1 MPQST
6 LWILN
11 FSNEITE
18 TRYNS
23 FTTHVR
29 LFIHSVN
36 FTLNFAKFNSTTP
49 CTDRY
54 STRNTFASSQMF
66 RDFMIQPNEILASAL
81 RIYSW
86 ARYTLIFDEFDAIF
100 STVNS
105 SRNGLAIRNAN
116 SELIL
121 NCYEFNINILFED
134 LYNNRNV
141 FTCLIKRYVYT
152 YTLHTI
158 QYTTHICAGFFFI
171 KTEHNR
177 STIFVPYKWCVIDGI
192 KVNLI
197 CTQTEMWIVWK
208 WVRANKKISNDNCAL
223 CICAANIYMIST
235 LFLSLGSILMATSVL
250 FWREKNYR
258 FMWLND
264 SMENETATT
273 MQKLSHHNILCEMV
287 YVINATSAKRN
298 SY

>member
-1 MPQST
+1 
-6 LWILN
+6 
-11 FSNEITE
+11 
-18 TRYNS
+18 
-23 FTTHVR
+23 
-29 LFIHSVN
+29 
-36 FTLNFAKFNSTTP
+36 
-49 CTDRY
+49 
-54 STRNTFASSQMF
+54 
-66 RDFMIQPNEILASAL
+66 MIQPNEILTSAL

-86 ARYTLIFDEFDAIF
+86 ARYTLIFDEFDAML

-158 QYTTHICAGFFFI
+158 QYNTLIYAGFFFI
-171 KTEHNR
+171 KTERNR
-177 STIFVPYKWCVIDGI
+177 ATIFVPYKWCVIDGI

-223 CICAANIYMIST
+223 CICAANIYMTST
-235 LFLSLGSILMATSVL
+235 RFFIYRLNFDGYIGFVLKGKKLSIHVIEWFNGERNRNDNAKTESSQ
-250 FWREKNYR
+250 Y
-258 FMWLND
+258 FMWNG
-264 SMENETATT
+264 SCHKCNF
-273 MQKLSHHNILCEMV
+273 S
-287 YVINATSAKRN
+287 
-298 SY
+298 